1 MKMRDYIIRRL
12 ILLIPVVFGISIITF
27 VLSHIIGD
35 PVAAY
40 VTERTTEAQI
50 LLLIKQHHL
59 DEPILNQYLY
69 YIVDLFRGDW
79 GYSRAQHM
87 PALECIFQFFPAT
100 FELSLVAIIFTLGLG
115 IPIGVISAVKKD
127 KPIDHGTRLFAL
139 AGVSMP
145 VFWFALI
152 LLFFF
157 YYQLHING
165 LPYFPQGG
173 RLGTFA
179 GLDYPI
185 TQITGLF
192 ILDSILTLNLPMFLD
207 ALWHI
212 FLPAF
217 CLSLV
222 NMALVVRM
230 MRSSMLEVMRQ
241 DYITMAR
248 SKGLSERVV
257 IYKHALRN
265 AMIPT
270 LTVGGL
276 IFGGLLSG
284 AVLTESIFSWPGM
297 GRWATASIVTGDFG
311 GIQAF
316 VLVVGIIYVIVN
328 LIVDLLYGVMDPRIR
343 YG

>member
-1 MKMRDYIIRRL
+1 MRDYIIRRL
-12 ILLIPVVFGISIITF
+12 ILLIPVVFGISMITF
-27 VLSHIIGD
+27 VLSHIVGD

-40 VTERTTEAQI
+40 ITEQTQEWQI
-50 LLLIKQHHL
+50 AIIIRQHHF
-59 DEPILNQYLY
+59 DEPILNQYFY
-69 YIVDLFRGDW
+69 YLVDLLRGDW
-79 GYSRAQHM
+79 GYSRAVSL
-87 PALECIFQFFPAT
+87 PALECVFRFFPAT
-100 FELSLVAIIFTLGLG
+100 FELSLVAIILTLGLG

-127 KPIDHGTRLFAL
+127 KPVDHGTRLFAL

-157 YYQLHING
+157 YYQLHVAG

-173 RLGTFA
+173 RLDYVHA
-179 GLDYPI
+179 GYDYPI

-192 ILDSILTLNLPMFLD
+192 LLDSILTLNLPMFLD

-284 AVLTESIFSWPGM
+284 AVLTESVFSWPGM
-297 GRWATASIVTGDFG
+297 GRWATQAIVTTDFG
-311 GIQAF
+311 GINAF
-316 VLVVGIIYVIVN
+316 VLIVGIIYVTVN